1 MALEPVS
8 RIELLAAGVQIEPI
22 SRLEKFVAAA
32 AGTYTLPDDLKPVS
46 RLEYF
51 LSEIAGGG
59 GGGGG
64 EGTLVKANTS
74 LYLRNVGSVDASW
87 TSSLRFVENPFDKDG
102 FYLRAKIHHIPE
114 GLYANDSYHY
124 LLGIGGHINSF
135 NNSNA
140 DTIFFIDNYS
150 ATPLERIGIAFQMST
165 REVYTHVGP
174 DFEILLTID
183 SMTINDEA
191 VTLSD
196 NSLDTLNNIA
206 DLAPNDLLIGV
217 TANSNRSTYSIIDE
231 LEIGVIS

>member
-8 RIELLAAGVQIEPI
+8 RIELLAAGVEIEPI

-32 AGTYTLPDDLKPVS
+32 AGTYTLPDDIKPIS

-51 LSEIAGGG
+51 LSEISGG

-74 LYLRNVGSVDASW
+74 LYLRNVGAVDASW
-87 TSSLRFVENPFDKDG
+87 TSSLRFAENPFDKEG
-102 FYLRAKIHHIPE
+102 FYLRAKIHHIPD

-124 LLGIGGHINSF
+124 LLGIGGHINTF

-150 ATPLERIGIAFQMST
+150 ATPLERIGIAFQMAT
-165 REVYTHVGP
+165 REVYTQVGS

-191 VTLSD
+191 VTLSN
-196 NSLDTLNNIA
+196 NSLATLNNIA
-206 DLAPNDLLIGV
+206 DLAPSDLLIGV
-217 TANSNRSTYSIIDE
+217 TANSNRSIYSIIDE